1 MPPQK
6 PEVNSEYMGSPKKTQ
21 NPRPHM
27 QMTIEHSNQT
37 GEEKGPGQSRG
48 QECQGTAGSEKLTP
62 VQAKDGAPH
71 ASVLRSN
78 DA

>member
-1 MPPQK
+1 MKTWEAPAVRVP
-6 PEVNSEYMGSPKKTQ
+6 PKKTQ

-27 QMTIEHSNQT
+27 PMTIERSTQK

-62 VQAKDGAPH
+62 AQAKDRAPY
-71 ASVLRSN
+71 ASVLRTN